1 MGITWEGGGQIGGAT
16 LILWAWARK
25 YKKRLQRGGKFWRK
39 LYNLKLFVM
48 CRFYYAWRDFFPSVN
63 YYQSTVSFPGEK
75 GEETSENCQFVTT
88 GVKKMSQGVKK

>member
-1 MGITWEGGGQIGGAT
+1 
-16 LILWAWARK
+16 
-25 YKKRLQRGGKFWRK
+25 
-39 LYNLKLFVM
+39 M

-88 GVKKMSQGVKK
+88 GVEKMSQGVKK